1 MSCLPS
7 LPKEKK
13 KKQKTN
19 GKGPHAHLSTKNKS
33 QSESAHITDV
43 HQTNEN
49 KLPMDCCP
57 IIPPPPPQT
66 PWPQSF
72 SHYKSHLSPVQK
84 PVLLTSFLNFHLSIK
99 PDSNS
104 NRCPNSRGKQRAL
117 NGSHTN
123 GFLCLQLGHLKCNLL
138 KIQKSTWQREKQ
150 HSVLLLLRELREK
163 KKAKK
168 LHK

>member
-7 LPKEKK
+7 LPKEKN

-123 GFLCLQLGHLKCNLL
+123 GFLLPAAGPPEVQFAQDPKEHVAERKAAFSVVTI
-138 KIQKSTWQREKQ
+138 KRAKREEKS
-150 HSVLLLLRELREK
+150 
-163 KKAKK
+163 
-168 LHK
+168 